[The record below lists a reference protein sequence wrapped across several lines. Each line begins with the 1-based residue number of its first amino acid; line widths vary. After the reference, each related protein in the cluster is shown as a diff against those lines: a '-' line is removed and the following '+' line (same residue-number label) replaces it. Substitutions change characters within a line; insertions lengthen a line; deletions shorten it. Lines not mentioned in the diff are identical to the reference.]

1 MEVELVNGNLSDSE
15 NKKRLV
21 SKKYYTIDKIKIDNK
36 KMEDFCDES
45 LIIYSI
51 LDGAGSI
58 KSENHTLDIKKGESI
73 LIPVNV
79 KVEVD
84 GNLELLRTII

>member
-1 MEVELVNGNLSDSE
+1 
-15 NKKRLV
+15 
-21 SKKYYTIDKIKIDNK
+21 
-36 KMEDFCDES
+36 MEDFCDES